1 MAQNFKKV
9 FGDMLLTKPVDIS
22 ADGLPSPNQLKRK
35 ILIKVS
41 SLPQQS
47 CYVERMGADGV
58 RV

>member
-41 SLPQQS
+41 SLPRQS
-47 CYVERMGADGV
+47 C
-58 RV
+58 